1 MALLKV
7 ELNAVMENKV
17 HDPIKGHECALEKL
31 VVVKGDAHTVGR
43 PMTHDTMKVGHR
55 GSICRKGMSGGNVMG
70 HGRRSAIHGEEC
82 GDMKVGVEHQ
92 NEVRTVRACGPDG
105 PRLWAGRS
113 AHAQNRLG
121 FRVLCYVC

>member
-82 GDMKVGVEHQ
+82 GDTKVGK
-92 NEVRTVRACGPDG
+92 RDMSTTTGPWGGRAAREGCTTKPDTG
-105 PRLWAGRS
+105 
-113 AHAQNRLG
+113 
-121 FRVLCYVC
+121 